1 MKLALRPAALV
12 CVLGAIAASAA
23 LTSTCKAQF
32 VAGDIYLIST
42 GLPNP
47 GGPCASSGILHIT
60 PGSWQTSV
68 IVSLPNMTGRGAY
81 DPFRQRLVVVNQDNS
96 LELVNSTG
104 THTTVPSGGNA
115 IQLVAPA
122 GDGRIYTWGNDT
134 GLVHYFD
141 ANNAVHSLMD
151 TGGAAPFVLTGVI
164 RALAYDQGTSS
175 LFAASQIPGDLTQ
188 ITKIPLN
195 ASGSQLRAMPTS
207 ISFDGSPG
215 DAGELPVGFSRGP
228 SGTLFLKIDDN
239 SNATA
244 GRMRTINPVTMAVQ
258 IFATSGYSGVGG
270 ETAGVY
276 VPAANGAVVLDT
288 FADVL
293 RLYHQGDV
301 GPGTVLPAMGV
312 SNTCGSGDTAQMVV
326 IDTGTCPADFN
337 HSGAVNS
344 QDFFDFLTAFFANA
358 PAADFN
364 QSGAVNSQD
373 FFDFLTAFFAG
384 C

>member
-1 MKLALRPAALV
+1 
-12 CVLGAIAASAA
+12 
-23 LTSTCKAQF
+23 
-32 VAGDIYLIST
+32 
-42 GLPNP
+42 
-47 GGPCASSGILHIT
+47 
-60 PGSWQTSV
+60 
-68 IVSLPNMTGRGAY
+68 
-81 DPFRQRLVVVNQDNS
+81 
-96 LELVNSTG
+96 
-104 THTTVPSGGNA
+104 
-115 IQLVAPA
+115 
-122 GDGRIYTWGNDT
+122 
-134 GLVHYFD
+134 
-141 ANNAVHSLMD
+141 
-151 TGGAAPFVLTGVI
+151 
-164 RALAYDQGTSS
+164 
-175 LFAASQIPGDLTQ
+175 
-188 ITKIPLN
+188 
-195 ASGSQLRAMPTS
+195 MPTS